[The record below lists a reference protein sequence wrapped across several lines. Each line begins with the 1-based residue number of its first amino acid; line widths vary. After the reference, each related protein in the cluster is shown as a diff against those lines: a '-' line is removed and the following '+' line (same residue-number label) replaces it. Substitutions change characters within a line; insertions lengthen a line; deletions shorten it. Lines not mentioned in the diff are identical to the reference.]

1 MEDIEK
7 KIEFVEYLLNEK
19 DFKGYP
25 KYNSS
30 SGKYEQQPAKGLTE
44 WDKKFLKSIKKIQYY
59 PNPKISNKQ
68 LEQLWRIGQFNIGWV
83 ETHKFLGENPKASN
97 RRVKLHKRVI
107 QAYEKKIQEL
117 EVKLNKAKKYGNH
130 KKIKIYTEQIEM
142 LKEFI
147 DEPINR

>member
-7 KIEFVEYLLNEK
+7 KKEIVEYLLNEK

-83 ETHKFLGENPKASN
+83 ETHKFLGEELYTN
-97 RRVKLHKRVI
+97 RRAKTMQLI
-107 QAYEKKIQEL
+107 LQAREKKIQEL
-117 EVKLNKAKKYGNH
+117 EVEINKAKKYGNH